1 MSLRGTKPKFEG
13 ECKELMLS
21 AVYDCSGS
29 KQFDQFIKA
38 TKLIAGQAGRC
49 TYKYGGDISGSILSL
64 QTASWTIPVSPIGG
78 DTFPAHFN
86 QNVLAVNAVVWGPCT
101 DLMRQKVEATN

>member
-21 AVYDCSGS
+21 AIYDFSGS

-38 TKLIAGQAGRC
+38 TKLIAGQAGR
-49 TYKYGGDISGSILSL
+49 TYIYGGDISGSILSL

-78 DTFPAHFN
+78 DTFLAHFN
-86 QNVLAVNAVVWGPCT
+86 QIVLAVYAVVWGPCT
-101 DLMRQKVEATN
+101 DIMRQKVEATN